1 MSTRHCVLPG
11 GPRVP
16 CTNPQLTLTTVPRP
30 EMSQEPRTVQEGI
43 ANTPS
48 FVALYIGPPLHTEPL
63 LPGDGSGLVRRI
75 PPRAMSAISNFRDRF
90 RRTKR
95 RGSTSSSHRS
105 DGPEQE
111 SYGPPSRPSTGR
123 SNSDFSGRPDSP
135 GSHQPSRP
143 PTMTPGNPHI
153 SPTTRQGVADTI
165 GSAETGSYAQ
175 LPAPRTQRTS
185 PFHPAGTPA
194 PDTPAASPPPT
205 PVTPPT
211 HAASGPLTPLTSI
224 GAADSQPAS
233 PTGAARW
240 PAISQAYMAATSAPR
255 GNLTARAAGSP
266 ETPSPNTGKLSSMAP
281 CGITDLR
288 SYLGHIAEERLHRMP
303 PRGSDW
309 DRIFQ
314 AAQFFGL
321 QLWTLGLMARS
332 PRSATAASVRALTAT
347 HTLLLLNLQ
356 SQTLLPTF
364 QVFYQLGA
372 MISQIGQIDE
382 KSQMEDA
389 VSSLHSAVVKLV
401 DSVSCGYR
409 DKLFAL
415 DEEDPVIKFETA
427 FEDIMNSIF
436 ELQHQVITRMWLS
449 ELRDQADIQSLESIR
464 RQLRPNWSEK
474 NAFYDQV
481 NESLTRAGETCE
493 WFESHL
499 VRFLSGRGRAFA
511 ITGGSGT
518 GKTVLAGWIRERLRR
533 ALGHQEYLALTYA
546 FPFDSPTECTPL
558 SLLRSL
564 LFELFERRIGG
575 LDLYKSLA
583 SAFKDHDPHRS
594 SARELE
600 TFLWMAL
607 KSALE
612 SPDLDKANVVIILDG
627 VDRIEAADGG
637 SPSSHATLVERISQ
651 FSTCRIITLSRTAP
665 PTRDGDGYLAI
676 PPRKVRADIETYF
689 RHSLPQLPCFAQL
702 GDVDRRAVIQELAAK
717 HDISFMWANLMVR
730 LLCKTASP
738 EDFRTALH
746 NIGGSLD
753 DTIQELIS
761 KRSLQEAATRELLSF
776 MLVAF
781 RPPMVAEAAELLG
794 VDVDNVCYR
803 VSLNVPEH
811 IKQDC
816 DDIVVIERGALHFRS
831 EAIRR
836 RTQTLM
842 GIGKSQPSEQ
852 EAHRRLTLVLLL
864 YAKLTLKQEDSPNP
878 SFEPLDGQTIDRL
891 SSAYPLLHYA
901 ASRWQVHLHHSGLN
915 PQAETSKL
923 RDVFPRSH
931 RFVLVQ
937 RSIWREE
944 SSAPELVRRLTFFRD
959 VRRACFGEEPLFKL
973 QVLVMLA
980 NICIAHPDEVP
991 DGDEHLYRAACTGED
1006 YLPRFS
1012 TVTAKCA
1019 ESYLQ
1024 RTETAKITARDE
1036 EIFKRRER
1044 MIRLLIKIS
1053 QMTSGFSSHFA
1064 VHWRAALVN
1073 LFIDVGHF
1081 EEATKIYKEIYDE
1094 GIDDMWDRVRRRVYD
1109 HLGALHIKFGADTPA
1124 VTNPGYIDFI
1134 IGFES
1139 AGTDD
1144 KQSVNFLLRIAYAHE
1159 TRCEWLQAEDSYELL
1174 WRRVREDFLGEPMP
1188 PIELQR
1194 DKLRVGIQYAKFLQ
1208 NRGFVDEASDKL
1220 TYIWNEHERYDMRE
1234 GEILGLFRD
1243 IGLLLNVLGRGEAA
1257 ASVLIGIFG
1266 KYKEIGVT
1274 PDRTLIDVLAK
1285 LLETVTTTGDLRLIF
1300 GSRPDDEIDE
1310 VFFATCLM
1318 LANRHMKLENW
1329 NDAEEVLKTSLEA
1342 SWGAFLTAEE
1352 TVEPPEHF
1360 AARCI
1365 QVAVRLA
1372 NCHDRQDRRET
1383 AEKEYLRAFHCCL
1396 LAAAHIQNEEVR
1408 SLLDALARFCQGCH
1422 YYESVFKLYL
1432 KIFDEFRKRLG
1443 RSDALVIRIWYDLA
1457 SYSKRF
1463 RRGDGHKYYIE
1474 IDKALNADRDH
1485 CHPDAFKA
1493 AVELVEYYRAKE
1505 QWAELQHTC
1514 TILWCTFIHHRE
1526 GITFA
1531 EDDILL
1537 IYEVYVEVLE
1547 SHPGAGLPSRYQISL
1562 EFYEAAKTVFDP
1574 DAPVVITAMAALAF
1588 ACEEAERYRD
1598 AIDIY
1603 KDLIE
1608 KTPDTDSTRTTVTA
1622 TKKRVID
1629 LFISRSLTGIETPM
1643 IEWVIGLCREIYAR
1657 LRTDLGCWHLET
1669 LSMLRA
1675 TVSLYRNPGIN
1686 KSRAE
1691 TVDLLCN
1698 AFRDIVT
1705 ADCDSTSLY
1714 DAAEILAIIFKEA
1727 DLADLGRD
1735 LVFQARHLSVF
1746 GDNSENRG
1754 EVVLDLGASPN
1765 EKCFVFLVS
1774 FEQRVGG
1781 AVAVDYSDLIT
1792 AYRLE
1797 KTLYGRYRTV
1807 AESDVEANVEQ
1818 VLDCGARLLAFW
1830 HRQDQKSMSAALQRK
1845 LFHFFKKKY
1854 SAIDETSDDSAHA
1867 FFLALLATLME
1878 GDRHSTIDFGTLVCR
1893 AGNTLVRELI
1903 GRKEFDQALGV
1914 ASYAFRFA
1922 NQCGYYN
1929 DRHRIRY
1936 AYGLAGLMAGL
1947 DVAKPEGALEKEY
1960 QTLSKEIADKTLSIL
1975 KDLDIDLVRL
1985 NPEARDAIIRL
1996 LGHQGN
2002 YEKLENL
2009 LSKLWDYA
2017 RMQNPRRVRFI
2028 LDVGRLMVYAH
2039 AARED
2044 KQAAIQLCETIR
2056 YNLYHSRGIL
2066 DPETVG
2072 VSEILSGLHVLIGEF
2087 DDAAMIHEHILAEVK
2102 VVARGGQTVAHDHW
2116 GSNSYPGH
2124 GSDSAHKPKTQ
2135 YLIETANRQLE
2146 LLAYSYTRQ
2155 HHPKEPPLQQLD
2167 EQFSELRRYLGHDVR
2182 LDLQRRSGKDGKM
2195 AEDYKTGPHVDLVN
2209 FEWRLG
2215 SDELMPDADYIHAAH
2230 HIWSLDWVR

>member
-1 MSTRHCVLPG
+1 MST
-11 GPRVP
+11 
-16 CTNPQLTLTTVPRP
+16 
-30 EMSQEPRTVQEGI
+30 
-43 ANTPS
+43 
-48 FVALYIGPPLHTEPL
+48 F
-63 LPGDGSGLVRRI
+63 
-75 PPRAMSAISNFRDRF
+75 SNFRDRF
-90 RRTKR
+90 RRSR
-95 RGSTSSSHRS
+95 RSTSSSHRS
-105 DGPEQE
+105 DGAEQE
-111 SYGPPSRPSTGR
+111 PYDPPSRSSTGP
-123 SNSDFSGRPDSP
+123 SNYSSGRPDSP
-135 GSHQPSRP
+135 GSRQPSRP
-143 PTMTPGNPHI
+143 PTAAPANPHI
-153 SPTTRQGVADTI
+153 SPPTRQGAADTI
-165 GSAETGSYAQ
+165 GSTETGSPAHV
-175 LPAPRTQRTS
+175 PAPGTRRIS

-194 PDTPAASPPPT
+194 PDTPAASPPRT
-205 PVTPPT
+205 PVTPSAL
-211 HAASGPLTPLTSI
+211 AATTPLTSPTSS
-224 GAADSQPAS
+224 GAADSQPAW
-233 PTGAARW
+233 PTGAARP
-240 PAISQAYMAATSAPR
+240 PATSQAYMPAAGAPR
-255 GNLTARAAGSP
+255 TNLAARAARSP
-266 ETPSPNTGKLSSMAP
+266 EAPSTNTGKMSPMAP
-281 CGITDLR
+281 CGITDLN
-288 SYLGHIAEERLHRMP
+288 SYLRHIAEERLHRMP

-321 QLWTLGLMARS
+321 QLWRLRPMARS
-332 PRSATAASVRALTAT
+332 PHSANATSVRALTAT

-364 QVFYQLGA
+364 QVFYQLGV
-372 MISQIGQIDE
+372 MISHIGQIDK

-401 DSVSCGYR
+401 DSVSCSYR

-415 DEEDPVIKFETA
+415 DEENPVIKFESA

-436 ELQHQVITRMWLS
+436 ELRHQAITGMWLS
-449 ELRDQADIQSLESIR
+449 ELRDQADNQSLESIR

-474 NAFYDQV
+474 SAFYDQV
-481 NESLTRAGETCE
+481 NESLTRASETCE

-499 VRFLSGRGRAFA
+499 VRFLRSPGRAFA
-511 ITGGSGT
+511 ITGDSGT

-533 ALGHQEYLALTYA
+533 ALGHEEYLTLTYA
-546 FPFDSPTECTPL
+546 FPFDSPTECTQL
-558 SLLRSL
+558 SVLKSM

-583 SAFKDHDPHRS
+583 NAFKDHDPHRS
-594 SARELE
+594 STQEELVK
-600 TFLWMAL
+600 FLWEALGSALGSAL
-607 KSALE
+607 KPLKTGK
-612 SPDLDKANVVIILDG
+612 PNVVIILDG
-627 VDRIEAADGG
+627 VDRIVDADGG
-637 SPSSHATLVERISQ
+637 PQGSRATLVERISQ
-651 FSTCRIITLSRTAP
+651 FPSCRIITLSRTAL
-665 PTRDGDGYLAI
+665 PTRDRVWYLAI
-676 PPRKVRADIETYF
+676 PQEELCTDIETYF
-689 RHSLPQLPCFAQL
+689 RHSLPRLPCFSQL
-702 GDVDRRAVIQELAAK
+702 GDVDRREVIQEVIQELAAK
-717 HDISFMWANLMVR
+717 HDISFMWANFMVR

-738 EDFRTALH
+738 EDFRTAVH

-753 DTIQELIS
+753 DTIQKLIP
-761 KRSLQEAATRELLSF
+761 K
-776 MLVAF
+776 
-781 RPPMVAEAAELLG
+781 RPPTVAEAAELLG
-794 VDVDNVCYR
+794 VDVDKVCFQ
-803 VSLNVPEH
+803 VSHNVPEH
-811 IKQDC
+811 IKLVC

-831 EAIRR
+831 EAIWRH
-836 RTQTLM
+836 TQALM
-842 GIGKSQPSEQ
+842 GMGESQPSEK

-864 YAKLTLKQEDSPNP
+864 YAKLTLGREDGPDP

-901 ASRWQVHLHHSGLN
+901 ASRWQAHLDHSGFN
-915 PQAETSKL
+915 AEAEAGKL

-937 RSIWREE
+937 RSIWLEG
-944 SSAPELVRRLTFFRD
+944 SSAPELVRHLTFFLY
-959 VRRACFGEEPLFKL
+959 VRQACFGEKPLFTL
-973 QVLVMLA
+973 QILVMLA

-991 DGDEHLYRAACTGED
+991 DGDEHLYRAACIGED

-1012 TVTAKCA
+1012 TVITKCA
-1019 ESYLQ
+1019 ESYLE
-1024 RTETAKITARDE
+1024 RTETAKITDRGE

-1053 QMTSGFSSHFA
+1053 QMTSGFSSDFH
-1064 VHWRAALVN
+1064 VHWRVILVK
-1073 LFIDVGHF
+1073 LFIDVGDF
-1081 EEATKIYKEIYDE
+1081 KEAKEICAKFHNE
-1094 GIDDMWDRVRRRVYD
+1094 GIGDVWDRVRRRVYG
-1109 HLGALHIKFGADTPA
+1109 HLGALHIEIGPDTPA
-1124 VTNPGYIDFI
+1124 VTDLGYIDFI
-1134 IGFES
+1134 TGLES
-1139 AGTDD
+1139 PGTDD
-1144 KQSVNFLLRIAYAHE
+1144 KQPVNFLLRIAYAHE
-1159 TRCEWLQAEDSYELL
+1159 TRDEWLQAEDSYELL
-1174 WRRVREDFLGEPMP
+1174 WKRTREDFDGEPTP
-1188 PIELQR
+1188 STELQR

-1220 TYIWNEHERYDMRE
+1220 TYIWNEHKRYDLGE
-1234 GEILGLFRD
+1234 KEILGLFRE

-1257 ASVLIGIFG
+1257 ASVLTRIFG
-1266 KYKEIGVT
+1266 QYKEMGVA
-1274 PDRTLIDVLAK
+1274 PDRTLIDILAK
-1285 LLETVTTTGDLRLIF
+1285 LLETVTTTGDLSLIF
-1300 GSRPDDEIDE
+1300 GSRPGDEIDE

-1318 LANRHMKLENW
+1318 LANRLMKLENW
-1329 NDAEEVLKTSLEA
+1329 NDAEDVLKTSLEA

-1360 AARCI
+1360 ATRCI

-1372 NCHDRQDRRET
+1372 DCHDRQDRPET
-1383 AEKEYLRAFHCCL
+1383 AEKEYLRAFRCCL
-1396 LAAAHIQNEEVR
+1396 RAAPPIQIEEVR
-1408 SLLDALARFCQGCH
+1408 SLLAALARFCHGYY

-1432 KIFDEFRKRLG
+1432 EIFDEFRKRLE
-1443 RSDALVIRIWYDLA
+1443 RSDALVVRIWYDLA

-1474 IDKALNADRDH
+1474 IDKALNSDQDH

-1493 AVELVEYYRAKE
+1493 VVELVEYYRRKKL
-1505 QWAELQHTC
+1505 WAELQHTC
-1514 TILWCTFIHHRE
+1514 KILWCTFIHHRE

-1531 EDDILL
+1531 EDDIQL

-1547 SHPGAGLPSRYQISL
+1547 SHPDAELPSRYQISL

-1588 ACEEAERYRD
+1588 ACGEAGRYRE
-1598 AIDIY
+1598 AIAIY

-1608 KTPDTDSTRTTVTA
+1608 KTPDTDSTRTTVTE
-1622 TKKRVID
+1622 TKKRVIN
-1629 LFISRSLTGIETPM
+1629 LFISGSLTGIEASM

-1691 TVDLLCN
+1691 TVDLLYN

-1714 DAAEILAIIFKEA
+1714 GAAEILATIFKEA
-1727 DLADLGRD
+1727 DLAELGPD

-1746 GDNSENRG
+1746 GEYPEIRG
-1754 EVVLDLGASPN
+1754 EVTLNLGASPN
-1765 EKCFVFLVS
+1765 EECFVFLVS

-1797 KTLYGRYRTV
+1797 KTLYERYRTG
-1807 AESDVEANVEQ
+1807 AESDAEGNVEQ

-1830 HRQDQKSMSAALQRK
+1830 HRQDQKRMSVTLERK
-1845 LFHFFKKKY
+1845 LFLFFKKKY
-1854 SAIDETSDDSAHA
+1854 SAIDETSDGSAHA
-1867 FFLALLATLME
+1867 FFLALLETLME
-1878 GDRHSTIDFGTLVCR
+1878 GDRHPTIDFGTLVCQ
-1893 AGNTLVRELI
+1893 AGNTRVRWLI
-1903 GRKEFDQALGV
+1903 GRNEFDEALGV
-1914 ASYAFRFA
+1914 AACVFRFA

-1936 AYGLAGLMAGL
+1936 AFGLAGLMAGL
-1947 DVAKPEGALEKEY
+1947 DVAKPGGALEKEY
-1960 QTLSKEIADKTLSIL
+1960 QTLSKEIADRTLSIL

-2009 LSKLWDYA
+2009 LRKLWDYA
-2017 RMQNPRRVRFI
+2017 SMQKPRRVRFI

-2044 KQAAIQLCETIR
+2044 RQAAIQLCETIQ
-2056 YNLYHSRGIL
+2056 YNLCHSRGIL

-2087 DDAAMIHEHILAEVK
+2087 ADAARIHEHILAEVE
-2102 VVARGGQTVAHDHW
+2102 VVARGGQTVAHDDW
-2116 GSNSYPGH
+2116 GSNSNPDH
-2124 GSDSAHKPKTQ
+2124 GSDGAHELKTQ
-2135 YLIETANRQLE
+2135 YLIETANRQSE
-2146 LLAYSYTRQ
+2146 LLAYAYTRQ
-2155 HHPKEPPLQQLD
+2155 QHPKEPPLQQLE
-2167 EQFSELRRYLGHDVR
+2167 EQYSKLQLSLRHDIR
-2182 LDLQRRSGKDGKM
+2182 LDLQRPSDKDGKM
-2195 AEDYKTGPHVDLVN
+2195 AEDDKTGPYVDLVN
-2209 FEWRLG
+2209 LEWRLG
-2215 SDELMPDADYIHAAH
+2215 SNEFMPDADYIHAAH